1 MQKVIINKIKYALKY
16 PFKAFFNVI
25 FSFDS
30 EHKAFGGRML
40 LMYSDIL
47 SLSAQ
52 KKNADENRVITESAA
67 VGSFD
72 AVPIIACGIED
83 DREET
88 TVPMPLRHIL
98 PMCSASS
105 SAETD
110 GKREGI
116 TDNLLLIVSRS

>member
-1 MQKVIINKIKYALKY
+1 M
-16 PFKAFFNVI
+16 
-25 FSFDS
+25 
-30 EHKAFGGRML
+30 
-40 LMYSDIL
+40 
-47 SLSAQ
+47 Q
-52 KKNADENRVITESAA
+52 KKNADENKAMTERTAA
-67 VGSFD
+67 GSFD

-83 DREET
+83 DREKT
-88 TVPMPLRHIL
+88 TVLMPLRHIL